1 MGNFAENLN
10 LGNRFRPP
18 PDPMKALCTICV
30 NSYFIIFW
38 ILNYP
43 FHFLAIKFIEMWFLI
58 AGLVNQTWDQ
68 QKYCMMLFESLTMQ
82 TFI

>member
-1 MGNFAENLN
+1 MEAWL
-10 LGNRFRPP
+10 LQ
-18 PDPMKALCTICV
+18 DPMKALRTICV
-30 NSYFIIFW
+30 NSYFIIFL
-38 ILNYP
+38 ILNDP

-68 QKYCMMLFESLTMQ
+68 QKYCMMLFKSLTMQ

>member
-1 MGNFAENLN
+1 MEAWL
-10 LGNRFRPP
+10 LQ
-18 PDPMKALCTICV
+18 DPMKALRTICV

-38 ILNYP
+38 ILNDP

-68 QKYCMMLFESLTMQ
+68 QKYCMMLFESLTKQ

>member
-1 MGNFAENLN
+1 MGILFFVLKY
-10 LGNRFRPP
+10 
-18 PDPMKALCTICV
+18 M
-30 NSYFIIFW
+30 YIFLLLKMINGFFW
-38 ILNYP
+38 PAKIMASP
-43 FHFLAIKFIEMWFLI
+43 FKFIEMWFLI

>member
-1 MGNFAENLN
+1 
-10 LGNRFRPP
+10 
-18 PDPMKALCTICV
+18 MKALRTICV

-38 ILNYP
+38 ILNDP

-68 QKYCMMLFESLTMQ
+68 KKKKKKKKMHDVVWKFNHADFYLKC
-82 TFI
+82 

>member
-1 MGNFAENLN
+1 MEAWL
-10 LGNRFRPP
+10 LQ
-18 PDPMKALCTICV
+18 DPMKALRTICV
-30 NSYFIIFW
+30 NSYIIIW
-38 ILNYP
+38 ILNDP

-68 QKYCMMLFESLTMQ
+68 QKYCMMLFESLTMLTMQ